1 MQAPTRFST
10 ALKLA
15 LTLTLSLAWPLN
27 VLAASAAPPP
37 VEPVDAIAAVVNNQV
52 ITRNELAAHYA
63 QIVTQLKQ
71 QNVPL
76 PPKNVLEKQVL
87 ERMITERVLLQ
98 HARETGIRVD
108 PVMLDQAIQR
118 VAAQNNMS
126 VEQLKAAL
134 AKDGMGY
141 ERFRE
146 RLKDQMTVD
155 QARQRDVDNRVTV
168 SDAEIAGYL
177 QTQATQGANE
187 QYDLAQIY
195 MAVPENATPAEIQ
208 AKEAKA
214 EEVLQKLRGGA
225 NFEELSASY
234 SDAPNALQGGN
245 LGWRDGGQF
254 PPDFLQIIAKL
265 PVGGYSNIL
274 RTNSGFHIF
283 KLNGK
288 RAQSAK
294 LVVTQ
299 NQVRE
304 ILVKTDEATSAED
317 ARQRLESIRERIAHG
332 TASFADMARQYSED
346 PSSAKGGDLGWVNPG
361 DTVPE
366 FQKVMDRLKPGE
378 LSQPFQ
384 TPLGWFLIE
393 VTARREK
400 DMTAERA
407 KLEARKAIFE
417 RKAEEAYQDWVRQLR
432 DAAYVEIFPHP

>member
-10 ALKLA
+10 ALKFA
-15 LTLTLSLAWPLN
+15 LLLGLAWP
-27 VLAASAAPPP
+27 VAARAADEATP
-37 VEPVDAIAAVVNNQV
+37 VQPVDAIAAVVNNQV
-52 ITRNELAAHYA
+52 ITKNELTARYDQIAA
-63 QIVTQLKQ
+63 QLTQ

-76 PPKNVLEKQVL
+76 PPKDVLEKQVL

-98 HARETGIRVD
+98 HAQETGIRVD

-126 VEQLKAAL
+126 VEQLKAGL

-141 ERFRE
+141 DRFRE
-146 RLKDQMTVD
+146 RLKDQMMVD
-155 QARQRDVDNRVTV
+155 QARQRDVENRITV

-187 QYDLAQIY
+187 QYNLSQIY
-195 MAVPENATPAEIQ
+195 IAVPENATPSEIQ
-208 AKEAKA
+208 AKQAKA
-214 EEVLQKLRGGA
+214 EKVLQKLRAGG

-234 SDAPNALQGGN
+234 SDAPNALKGGS

-265 PVGGYSNIL
+265 PIGGYSNIL

-283 KLNGK
+283 KLNDK
-288 RAQSAK
+288 RAQSEK

-299 NQVRE
+299 SRVQE
-304 ILVKTDEATSAED
+304 ILIKTDEATSAED
-317 ARQRLESIRERIAHG
+317 ARQRLESIRDRIVHG
-332 TASFADMARQYSED
+332 ATTFADMARQYSED
-346 PSSAKGGDLGWVNPG
+346 PSSAKGGDIGWVNPG
-361 DTVPE
+361 DTLPD
-366 FQKVMDRLKPGE
+366 FQKVMDSLKPGE

-384 TPLGWFLIE
+384 TPIGWFLIE
-393 VTARREK
+393 VTARRQK
-400 DMTAERA
+400 DMTAERE

-432 DAAYVEIFPHP
+432 DAAYVEIFPAH

>member
-10 ALKLA
+10 VLNLICALG
-15 LTLTLSLAWPLN
+15 LAWPLT
-27 VLAASAAPPP
+27 VAAADAPAPIQ
-37 VEPVDAIAAVVNNQV
+37 PVDAIAAVVNSQV
-52 ITRNELAAHYA
+52 ITRNELAARYA
-63 QIVTQLKQ
+63 QIAAQLQQ

-76 PPKNVLEKQVL
+76 PPKDVLEKQVL
-87 ERMITERVLLQ
+87 ERMIIERVLLQ
-98 HARETGIRVD
+98 HAQETGIRVD

-118 VAAQNNMS
+118 VAEQNHMS
-126 VEQLKAAL
+126 VEQLKEAL
-134 AKDGMGY
+134 TKDGMGY
-141 ERFRE
+141 ERFRD
-146 RLKDQMTVD
+146 RLKDQMMVD
-155 QARQRDVDNRVTV
+155 QARQRDVDNHITV

-187 QYDLAQIY
+187 QYNLSQIY
-195 MAVPENATPAEIQ
+195 IAVPENATPADIQ

-214 EEVLQKLRGGA
+214 EEVLQKLRAGG

-234 SDAPNALQGGN
+234 SDAPNALQGGA

-265 PVGGYSNIL
+265 PIGGYSNIL

-288 RAQSAK
+288 RAQDEK
-294 LVVTQ
+294 LMVTQ
-299 NQVRE
+299 SQVRE
-304 ILVKTDEATSAED
+304 ILIKTNEATSAED
-317 ARQRLESIRERIAHG
+317 ARQRLASIRDRIEHG
-332 TASFADMARQYSED
+332 AATFADMARQYSQD
-346 PSSAKGGDLGWVNPG
+346 PSSAKGGDIGWVNPG
-361 DTVPE
+361 ATLPE
-366 FQKVMDRLKPGE
+366 FQKVMDSLKPGE
-378 LSQPFQ
+378 LSQPFE

-432 DAAYVEIFPHP
+432 DAAYVEIFPPY